1 MHLPRRLN
9 LAISALI
16 KIHGFF
22 RSLGLALSAS
32 MKNMNYSFQR
42 FFSGLPAIFLFL
54 SVLAGSPAW
63 AEEEFLPP
71 EQAFPLVAEAEGP
84 NQVVINW
91 SVAEGYYLYR
101 NKFRFRS
108 LTAGIR
114 PGEADIPPGESRHD
128 EFFGEVKILRGAIEV
143 WLPLERGPDS
153 GERLDLE
160 VSSQGCA
167 DAGFCYPPH
176 RQTLAITLPP
186 PVLVPGA
193 SAAKNAST
201 AGESLTPPSAS
212 PTASPAAPPTASPAT
227 PTADPQDAP
236 APVPPSTSPSGG
248 KAGVAQSLGLG
259 LGLGASGDDQSLL
272 PADEAFRLAVE
283 PVAPDRLR
291 LRWTIAPGT
300 FLYRDKLALKLDGP
314 TGATLGEVA
323 WPAAERVAN
332 AVRPDGSLGDVH
344 LYREGIEVEVPIAGL
359 PADGQGQAQAV
370 TLTASYQGCADIGV
384 CYPPQRT
391 RVELSMPALRSGPAL
406 ASADQA
412 GGARSDVALV
422 GSGQADTVQAGVGQT
437 GGPRANAGLAV
448 TAQAGA
454 ARDLAA
460 RESTASPAT
469 TLAPPPAPSPEPPR
483 SEQDQIAATLASGSL
498 WATLGLFFGFGLL
511 LALTPCV
518 FPMIPILSGIIAGHG
533 PGISTR
539 KAFWMSLTY
548 VLAMALT
555 YAIAGLLAGLG
566 GANLQAAFQDPL
578 ILAFFAL
585 VFVAL
590 ALSMFGFYDLQLPS
604 ALQSRIA
611 SYSQRQQGGHLIG
624 VAIMGALSALIVGPC
639 VAPPL
644 AGALI
649 FISQTGDALL
659 GFAALFALGLGMG
672 APLLAIG
679 TSAGKLLPR
688 AGVWMEAVKAVFGVT
703 LLGVAILLL
712 ERILP
717 PAVSLL
723 LWGSLLICSAIYL
736 GAITHLPPD
745 ASGWR
750 KLWQGLGLVLLV
762 YGALML
768 VGAAA
773 GGKDTLQPLRGINLG
788 LGAGGPGGAPQGVQF
803 KAIKGTAGLERELAA
818 ARTSGRPV
826 LLDFYADWCVS
837 CKEMER
843 YTFSDP
849 TVAAEMARF
858 VPLKA
863 DVTANDAEDQAL
875 MQGRFGIPGPPA
887 MLFFDGQGQERRDR
901 RIVGFMPAAEFAA
914 HLRGLLP

>member
-1 MHLPRRLN
+1 MHLSHLLN
-9 LAISALI
+9 PSLTGLLLLLIS
-16 KIHGFF
+16 
-22 RSLGLALSAS
+22 
-32 MKNMNYSFQR
+32 
-42 FFSGLPAIFLFL
+42 
-54 SVLAGSPAW
+54 LAGSPAW
-63 AEEEFLPP
+63 AEEEFLTP

-84 NQVVINW
+84 DQVVLNW
-91 SVAEGYYLYR
+91 SVAAGYYLYR

-108 LTAGIR
+108 LTTGIR

-143 WLPLERGPDS
+143 WLPIERSPDS

-176 RQTLAITLPP
+176 RQTLAIALPP
-186 PVLVPGA
+186 PAVVPDA
-193 SAAKNAST
+193 SAAKRTFVAGDPTAAGNTSA
-201 AGESLTPPSAS
+201 AGETSALPANS
-212 PTASPAAPPTASPAT
+212 PTALPTTSPASSPAASSPSAASP
-227 PTADPQDAP
+227 
-236 APVPPSTSPSGG
+236 SSS
-248 KAGVAQSLGLG
+248 KAGIAQSLGLG
-259 LGLGASGDDQSLL
+259 QGAGGDDQRLL
-272 PADEAFRLAVE
+272 PAEEAFRLAIE
-283 PVAPDRLR
+283 PLAPDRLR

-300 FLYRDKLALKLDGP
+300 FLYRDKLALKLEDP
-314 TGATLGEVA
+314 AGATMGEVN
-323 WPAAERVAN
+323 WPEAELVAN

-344 LYREGIEVEVPIAGL
+344 LYREDLEVEVPIAGL
-359 PADGQGQAQAV
+359 PADAVTQAQAIA
-370 TLTASYQGCADIGV
+370 LTASFQGCADIGV

-391 RVELSMPALRSGPAL
+391 RIELSMPATQSDAVQFGAPQASPSVIVSPAPAPAP
-406 ASADQA
+406 ASAV
-412 GGARSDVALV
+412 SL
-422 GSGQADTVQAGVGQT
+422 
-437 GGPRANAGLAV
+437 
-448 TAQAGA
+448 
-454 ARDLAA
+454 
-460 RESTASPAT
+460 
-469 TLAPPPAPSPEPPR
+469 EPPR
-483 SEQDQIAATLASGSL
+483 SEQDRIAATLASGSL

-548 VLAMALT
+548 VLAMSLT
-555 YAIAGLLAGLG
+555 YALAGLLAGLG
-566 GANLQAAFQDPL
+566 GANLQAAFQDPW
-578 ILAFFAL
+578 ILSFFAL

-604 ALQSRIA
+604 GLQTRIA
-611 SYSQRQQGGHLIG
+611 AFSQRQQGGHLIG

-688 AGVWMEAVKAVFGVT
+688 AGVWMEAVKAVFGVA

-723 LWGSLLICSAIYL
+723 LWGGLLICSAIYL

-750 KLWQGLGLVLLV
+750 KLWQGLGLVMLV

-773 GGKDTLQPLRGINLG
+773 GGKDTLQPLRGLNLG
-788 LGAGGPGGAPQGVQF
+788 LGTGGPAGAPQGVQF
-803 KAIKGTAGLERELAA
+803 KAIKGPAGLERELAA
-818 ARTSGRPV
+818 ARSGGRPV

-843 YTFSDP
+843 YTFSDAA
-849 TVAAEMARF
+849 VAAEMARF
-858 VPLKA
+858 VLLKA

-887 MLFFDGQGQERRDR
+887 MLFFDDRGQERRDH

>member
-1 MHLPRRLN
+1 MHLSRRLN
-9 LAISALI
+9 PTITAVM
-16 KIHGFF
+16 KRYGFF
-22 RSLGLALSAS
+22 RSLGLAFSVS
-32 MKNMNYSFQR
+32 VKNMKYSPQR
-42 FFSGLPAIFLFL
+42 FFPGLPVLLLLLAA
-54 SVLAGSPAW
+54 LAGSPAW
-63 AEEEFLPP
+63 ADEEFLPP

-84 NQVVINW
+84 DKVVINW

-108 LTAGIR
+108 LTAGMR
-114 PGEADIPPGESRHD
+114 PGEANIPPGETRQD

-143 WLPLERGPDS
+143 WLPIERSPGS
-153 GERLDLE
+153 GARLDLE

-176 RQTLAITLPP
+176 RQTLAIALPP
-186 PVLVPGA
+186 QALVPGA
-193 SAAKNAST
+193 PAAKNASA
-201 AGESLTPPSAS
+201 AGESFAPPSTS

-236 APVPPSTSPSGG
+236 ARVPPSASPSGG
-248 KAGVAQSLGLG
+248 KAGLAQSLGLS
-259 LGLGASGDDQSLL
+259 LGASGDDQSLL
-272 PADEAFRLAVE
+272 PAEEAFRLAAE
-283 PVAPDRLR
+283 PLAPDRLR

-300 FLYRDKLALKLDGP
+300 FLYRDKLALKLESP
-314 TGATLGEVA
+314 AGATLGEVI

-359 PADGQGQAQAV
+359 PADGQGQAQAI

-391 RVELSMPALRSGPAL
+391 RVELSMPALQSGSAL
-406 ASADQA
+406 AGEARAGAGQTGAAQA
-412 GGARSDVALV
+412 
-422 GSGQADTVQAGVGQT
+422 GSGQA
-437 GGPRANAGLAV
+437 AV
-448 TAQAGA
+448 TAQDGV
-454 ARDLAA
+454 A
-460 RESTASPAT
+460 REATASTSGTANADRVASPAS
-469 TLAPPPAPSPEPPR
+469 TLAPSLAPAPEPPQ
-483 SEQDQIAATLASGSL
+483 SEQDRIAATLASGSL

-566 GANLQAAFQDPL
+566 GANLQAAFQDPW

-688 AGVWMEAVKAVFGVT
+688 AGVWMESVKAVFGVT

-773 GGKDTLQPLRGINLG
+773 GGKDTLQPLRGLNLG

-803 KAIKGTAGLERELAA
+803 KAIKGTAGLEWELAA
-818 ARTSGRPV
+818 ARSSSRPV

-849 TVAAEMARF
+849 AVAAEMARF
-858 VPLKA
+858 VLLKA

-901 RIVGFMPAAEFAA
+901 RIVGFVPAAEFAS

>member
-1 MHLPRRLN
+1 MRLSRRLN
-9 LAISALI
+9 LAISELI

-42 FFSGLPAIFLFL
+42 FFSGLPALLLLL
-54 SVLAGSPAW
+54 SALPGSPAW

-193 SAAKNAST
+193 SAAKNAS
-201 AGESLTPPSAS
+201 APGESLTPPSAS

-359 PADGQGQAQAV
+359 PADGQGQAKAV

-391 RVELSMPALRSGPAL
+391 RVELSMPAPLSGPAL

-422 GSGQADTVQAGVGQT
+422 GSGQADTVQAGAGQT
-437 GGPRANAGLAV
+437 GGPRADAGLAV

-469 TLAPPPAPSPEPPR
+469 TLAPPPAPSPEPPQ

-566 GANLQAAFQDPL
+566 GANLQAAFQDPW

-611 SYSQRQQGGHLIG
+611 TYSQRQQGGHLIG

-649 FISQTGDALL
+649 FISQTGNALL

-679 TSAGKLLPR
+679 TSAGRLLPR

-736 GAITHLPPD
+736 GAIAHLPPD

-773 GGKDTLQPLRGINLG
+773 GGKDTLQPLRGLNLG
-788 LGAGGPGGAPQGVQF
+788 LGASGPGGAPQRVQF
-803 KAIKGTAGLERELAA
+803 KAIKGRAGLERELAA
-818 ARTSGRPV
+818 AKSSGRPV

-887 MLFFDGQGQERRDR
+887 MLFFDDQGQERRDR

>member
-1 MHLPRRLN
+1 MGQRMHLSRLLN
-9 LAISALI
+9 PSLTGLLLLA
-16 KIHGFF
+16 
-22 RSLGLALSAS
+22 SL
-32 MKNMNYSFQR
+32 
-42 FFSGLPAIFLFL
+42 
-54 SVLAGSPAW
+54 VGSPAW

-84 NQVVINW
+84 DQVVLNW

-108 LTAGIR
+108 LSDGIR

-143 WLPLERGPDS
+143 WLPIDRSADS
-153 GERLDLE
+153 SERLVLE

-176 RQTLAITLPP
+176 RQTLTITLPP
-186 PVLVPGA
+186 KALAPDATTV
-193 SAAKNAST
+193 
-201 AGESLTPPSAS
+201 GETSTPPSAS
-212 PTASPAAPPTASPAT
+212 L
-227 PTADPQDAP
+227 
-236 APVPPSTSPSGG
+236 GG
-248 KAGVAQSLGLG
+248 NQGGLAQSLGLG
-259 LGLGASGDDQSLL
+259 TSGDDQTLL
-272 PADEAFRLAVE
+272 PAEEAFRLAVQ
-283 PVAPDRLR
+283 PLAPDRLR
-291 LRWTIAPGT
+291 LHWTIAPGT
-300 FLYRDKLALKLDGP
+300 FLYRDKLALTLEGPAGVSLD
-314 TGATLGEVA
+314 EVI
-323 WPAAERVAN
+323 WPEAELVPN
-332 AVRPDGSLGDVH
+332 AVRPDGSLGDVR
-344 LYREGIEVEVPIAGL
+344 LYRKGIEVEVPIAGL
-359 PADGQGQAQAV
+359 QADAKTQAIA
-370 TLTASYQGCADIGV
+370 LIASYQGCADIGV
-384 CYPPQRT
+384 CYPPQKT
-391 RVELSMPALRSGPAL
+391 RVELSLPAAPSSVDQDRAAAQMATGSATSTISTSSPSRSTPQPI
-406 ASADQA
+406 S
-412 GGARSDVALV
+412 
-422 GSGQADTVQAGVGQT
+422 
-437 GGPRANAGLAV
+437 
-448 TAQAGA
+448 
-454 ARDLAA
+454 
-460 RESTASPAT
+460 
-469 TLAPPPAPSPEPPR
+469 PPPPKDSQPSRPAQ
-483 SEQDQIAATLASGSL
+483 SEQDRIAATLASGSL

-548 VLAMALT
+548 ILAMSLT
-555 YAIAGLLAGLG
+555 YALAGLLAGLG
-566 GANLQAAFQDPL
+566 GANLQAAFQDPW
-578 ILAFFAL
+578 ILSFFAL

-604 ALQSRIA
+604 ALQTRIA
-611 SYSQRQQGGHLIG
+611 AFSQRQQGGHLIG

-717 PAVSLL
+717 PALSLL
-723 LWGSLLICSAIYL
+723 LWGALLICSAIYL
-736 GAITHLPPD
+736 GAITHLPHD

-750 KLWQGLGLVLLV
+750 KLWQGLGLIMLV

-768 VGAAA
+768 VGAAG
-773 GGKDTLQPLRGINLG
+773 GGKDTLQPLRGLNLG
-788 LGAGGPGGAPQGVQF
+788 LVTGSTAGAPQGVQF
-803 KAIKGTAGLERELAA
+803 KSIKGPAGLERELVA
-818 ARTSGRPV
+818 ARSSGRPV

-849 TVAAEMARF
+849 AVAAEMARF
-858 VPLKA
+858 VLLKA
-863 DVTANDAEDQAL
+863 DVTANDTEDQAL

-887 MLFFDGQGQERRDR
+887 MLFFDGQGQERRER
-901 RIVGFMPAAEFAA
+901 RIVGFVPAAEFAA